1 MGTSLILYT
10 IFHNSSW
17 KWAVPTLM
25 EHHNSIRPKKSF
37 FLSFSLS
44 SGKEVKEKAWGILER
59 EREVLFSFL
68 WMWMC
73 KLYVYKKVH
82 MNIFFCILGYCYK
95 NILLP
100 CHAFKYMKMD
110 DSEFFVVICHDFI
123 LLFVCSLK
131 ENDILRELFAF

>member
-59 EREVLFSFL
+59 ERERYSSPFYECGCVNC
-68 WMWMC
+68 MC
-73 KLYVYKKVH
+73 IKKC
-82 MNIFFCILGYCYK
+82 IWTFFCILGYCYK